1 MQSPDPRPEQ
11 APHIAPTTRP
21 HRRGGA
27 AGWVVLVL
35 IAGAVA
41 AAFFLGIQPRREA
54 FAALEKETATRN
66 VMTVTVIN
74 AKPSGAS
81 REVVLPGNVQA
92 FSDTSIG
99 ARTNGYVKR
108 WHAQIGQ
115 RVKAGELLV
124 ELDTP
129 EVDDQLRQAA
139 SELDSAEAS
148 YRLALTTAT
157 RWEDLAKTGIVT
169 RQDLEERRGQLAT
182 RKAAVDGARFNVDR
196 LRKLQAFKR
205 ISAPFD
211 GVITARNVDVGSLVT
226 AGGGAGSRELY
237 HLAAT
242 QRMRVFVNVP
252 QIHAHEAVAGVE
264 AELVLAEFPGRR
276 FKGTL
281 ARSSQAIDPS
291 SRTLL
296 TEVDVDNATGELL
309 PGSYAEVHL
318 KFAAATK
325 ALTLPVNALLFRP
338 EGVMVA
344 VVTADQHA
352 KLVPIKLGRD
362 FGTELEIASGLTGTE
377 SIILNPSDSLATG
390 TPVRAVKL
398 PPPPPP
404 SPAPPAKPKS

>member
-1 MQSPDPRPEQ
+1 MQSPDTRPENTPPA
-11 APHIAPTTRP
+11 APRARP
-21 HRRGGA
+21 RRRGGA
-27 AGWVVLVL
+27 AGWVVLVM

-54 FAALEKETATRN
+54 FAALEKETAARN
-66 VMTVTVIN
+66 VMTVTVIS

-99 ARTNGYVKR
+99 ARTDGYVKR

-169 RQDLEERRGQLAT
+169 KQDLEERRGQLAT

-226 AGGGAGSRELY
+226 AGGGASRELY

-281 ARSSQAIDPS
+281 ARSSQAIDAS

-296 TEVDVDNATGELL
+296 TEVDVDNASGELL

-398 PPPPPP
+398 PPPPP
-404 SPAPPAKPKS
+404 KP

>member
-1 MQSPDPRPEQ
+1 MQNPRSNSEPMPPCGRP
-11 APHIAPTTRP
+11 APARS
-21 HRRGGA
+21 RGFGLR
-27 AGWVVLVL
+27 WMILVL
-35 IAGAVA
+35 FIGTLA
-41 AAFFLGIQPRREA
+41 ATFFFGIQPRREA
-54 FAALEKETATRN
+54 FAALEKETANRN
-66 VMTVTVIN
+66 VMTVSVIS
-74 AKPSGAS
+74 AKASGPS

-99 ARTNGYVKR
+99 ARTDGYVKR
-108 WHAQIGQ
+108 WHAEIGQ
-115 RVKAGELLV
+115 RVKAGDLLV

-129 EVDDQLRQAA
+129 EVDDQLRQAVA
-139 SELDSAEAS
+139 ELESADVS
-148 YRLALTTAT
+148 YKLAVATAT

-182 RKAAVDGARFNVDR
+182 RKAALEAARFNADR

-205 ISAPFD
+205 LYAPFA
-211 GVITARNVDVGSLVT
+211 GVITARNVDVGTLV
-226 AGGGAGSRELY
+226 AVGGGSSARELY

-242 QRMRVFVNVP
+242 HRMRVFVNVP
-252 QIHAHEAVAGVE
+252 QSYAHEAVPGIE
-264 AELVLAEFPGRR
+264 AELTLAEFPGRR

-281 ARSSQAIDPS
+281 ARSTQAIDAS

-296 TEVDVDNATGELL
+296 AEVDVDNASGELL

-318 KFAAATK
+318 KLAAATK

-344 VVTADQHA
+344 VVTPDQHA

-377 SIILNPSDSLATG
+377 SIIINPSDSLASG
-390 TPVRAVKL
+390 TPVRVVK
-398 PPPPPP
+398 
-404 SPAPPAKPKS
+404 PAPLPAKPKS